1 MKTEKK
7 INMPCIFIRYF
18 LFYFFNNLVPKDTIS
33 LCVKKK
39 SIQGYVMMKENEINK
54 DQNVEFFFMVFSL
67 FLLSLNHITNP
78 SI

>member
-39 SIQGYVMMKENEINK
+39 INTRLCNDERK
-54 DQNVEFFFMVFSL
+54 
-67 FLLSLNHITNP
+67 
-78 SI
+78 